1 MGSSS
6 WIRGWLYAA
15 SIYAQYRSCDH
26 CATGLMSQCEMAL
39 ARKLKALG
47 YHSPDN
53 VDVKDEEQLKALVV
67 WLEDQ
72 KIRHYKIED
81 RAPLREKN
89 GKEWMDAFRTYLKD
103 LECPFLECDASAVLS
118 ACEWTVGLAVKYE
131 FEEECESY
139 PELKAGLREDTVS
152 SRGPSNAAGESKSVP
167 SSFSIDPGDA
177 DLVEGCS
184 VLGRL
189 LHITPHPDVGVTLE
203 AVRLLVEERLA
214 VIDQQETT
222 EVQASSSAKEEEP
235 SSEKKLSNV
244 KKKADIEIAAK
255 DCGFN
260 LRDPT
265 LNEAAKTLRVL
276 HVRELRT
283 LQTQINELVVTVQ
296 AMTADPKAD
305 HTLGKVGK

>member
-1 MGSSS
+1 
-6 WIRGWLYAA
+6 
-15 SIYAQYRSCDH
+15 
-26 CATGLMSQCEMAL
+26 MAL
-39 ARKLKALG
+39 ARKLEALS

-53 VDVKDEEQLKALVV
+53 VDLKDEEQLKALVV

-89 GKEWMDAFRTYLKD
+89 GKEWMDGFQTYLKD
-103 LECPFLECDASAVLS
+103 LECPFLGTDAVLS
-118 ACEWTVGLAVKYE
+118 ACEWTVGLAVKYD
-131 FEEECESY
+131 FEEECERH
-139 PELKAGLREDTVS
+139 PELKSGLREDTVS
-152 SRGPSNAAGESKSVP
+152 SRAPSNAAGESKSVP

-214 VIDQQETT
+214 VMDQHQIK
-222 EVQASSSAKEEEP
+222 VGQASSSAEQKEP
-235 SSEKKLSNV
+235 PSEKKPSNM
-244 KKKADIEIAAK
+244 KKKADIEITAEE
-255 DCGFN
+255 CGFN
-260 LRDPT
+260 LRDAT
-265 LNEAAKTLRVL
+265 LNEAAKALRVL

-283 LQTQINELVVTVQ
+283 LQTQINELVITVQ